1 MFNIK
6 KIATYSIQ
14 ETPCKVSQAD
24 SPSTNKKH
32 HVKWVKLTVQAQL
45 NEIR

>member
-32 HVKWVKLTVQAQL
+32 M
-45 NEIR
+45 